1 MVEAVAIV
9 LVVIFLS
16 LGSARAAIVPGIAVP
31 LSLVGA
37 AIRDGRLE
45 DASLRF
51 FEAVTR
57 EPEGMAETLAEPIQS
72 GIDFV
77 VRPVVGFV
85 DGISNVAGLRDQN
98 ERLEAEVQRLEARL
112 RETSALERRVAELEA
127 INDLAPPEGLATVTA
142 RIYSSGPSAFDQVRF
157 INKGS
162 SDGIIVGQAVIDE
175 SGLVGRVDL
184 VTGSSARVRLVTDPL
199 VSVGGRVQD
208 TNQTGAATG
217 RGDDVIQLDM
227 FDATEPVVEGAV
239 LVTDGSRFP
248 PGVVVGFVREA
259 KEANVGFALRTTVDP
274 ATQQPILNMLLR
286 SELLGENVDPTPA
299 PPGSPGR
306 SPPCWRA
313 SRR

>member
-1 MVEAVAIV
+1 MLPSGRRLDRATALFISLLAVGFLVATFDVRASGDSATTV
-9 LVVIFLS
+9 LR
-16 LGSARAAIVPGIAVP
+16 G
-31 LSLVGA
+31 GA
-37 AIRDGRLE
+37 Q
-45 DASLRF
+45 
-51 FEAVTR
+51 
-57 EPEGMAETLAEPIQS
+57 TLAEPIQS

-142 RIYSSGPSAFDQVRF
+142 RIYSSGPSTFDQVRF

-162 SDGIIVGQAVIDE
+162 SDGVIVGQAVIDE

-199 VSVGGRVQD
+199 VAVGVRVQD

-217 RGDDVIQLDM
+217 RGDDMLQLDM
-227 FDATEPVVEGAV
+227 FDATEPVTEGAV

-248 PGVVVGFVREA
+248 PGVVVGFVRET
-259 KEANVGFALRTTVDP
+259 KEADVGFTLRTTVEP
-274 ATQQPILNMLLR
+274 AAAF
-286 SELLGENVDPTPA
+286 SELDFVKVVVGWSPLDADPETGDPLVDPPSFTDPETG
-299 PPGSPGR
+299 PR
-306 SPPCWRA
+306 
-313 SRR
+313 